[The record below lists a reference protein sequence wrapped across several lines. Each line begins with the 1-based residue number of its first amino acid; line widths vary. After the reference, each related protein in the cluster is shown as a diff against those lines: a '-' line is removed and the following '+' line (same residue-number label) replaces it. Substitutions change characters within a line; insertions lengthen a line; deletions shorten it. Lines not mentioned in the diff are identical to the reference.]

1 MLCDQGAKDACRPYK
16 WTFVGGDD
24 ESIAALTAVV
34 EGCLHADPF
43 ERFTISDVQDAL
55 TALYGHGTQLLPAR
69 EPVPP
74 RRVAQNSEYDVL
86 AIIDAMESRGM
97 HPDVIASTCDAIGTA
112 VTAPLDTLIAHA
124 VPVFDVRAV
133 RETVEVAKPAPDSTI
148 SVGLGLSWGCVG
160 KANTAVTCEG

>member
-1 MLCDQGAKDACRPYK
+1 MDRSHPVLCDQGAEDACRPYK

-74 RRVAQNSEYDVL
+74 RPLILEFDVL
-86 AIIDAMESRGM
+86 AIVDAMESQGM
-97 HPDVIASTCDAIGTA
+97 HPDVIASTCDVIGTA
-112 VTAPLDTLIAHA
+112 VMAPLDTLRTLG
-124 VPVFDVRAV
+124 VSSLVVRAL
-133 RETVEVAKPAPDSTI
+133 RQNVEQSQPGTGAAI
-148 SVGLGLSWGCVG
+148 SVGL
-160 KANTAVTCEG
+160 EG